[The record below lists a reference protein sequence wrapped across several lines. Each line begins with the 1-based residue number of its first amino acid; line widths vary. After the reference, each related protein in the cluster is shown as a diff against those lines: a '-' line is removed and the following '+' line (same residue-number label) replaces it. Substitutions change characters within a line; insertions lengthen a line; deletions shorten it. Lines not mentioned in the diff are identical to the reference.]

1 LFFFCELELLR
12 GNLQVKNLSNSIYI
26 PHRIPNS
33 SAHTNS
39 LIMREKNPE
48 IRVRKTLMPQG
59 FSKSHNF
66 GRTTK
71 RDVRNKIVEN

>member
-1 LFFFCELELLR
+1 
-12 GNLQVKNLSNSIYI
+12 
-26 PHRIPNS
+26 
-33 SAHTNS
+33 
-39 LIMREKNPE
+39 MREKNPE